1 MGYLRWTHPL
11 RGQVRPA
18 EFLRVAE
25 STGLA
30 ITLSRAMLDGLK
42 DDYAALLANGDESLC
57 VSFGALRHHV
67 LHQDFVGDISSFLAG
82 GGVPAGR
89 LELRI
94 SERSF
99 IAADPATIT
108 GLAQLGVR
116 LVVDEVGR
124 GLASLDALAR
134 APVWGLQ
141 LDRSWVTALGED
153 PVARRLCHAGIAVAR
168 ALDLMPIATGIDDL
182 HQREALIG
190 FGCECGSGDIYQNE
204 DLTGTLCVPRH
215 SRGATR

>member
-1 MGYLRWTHPL
+1 MGK
-11 RGQVRPA
+11 QDD
-18 EFLRVAE
+18 
-25 STGLA
+25 
-30 ITLSRAMLDGLK
+30 DGL
-42 DDYAALLANGDESLC
+42 C
-57 VSFGALRHHV
+57 ISFGALRHHV
-67 LHQDFVGDISSFLAG
+67 LHRDFVADIGNFLAD
-82 GGVPAGR
+82 GGVPADR

-141 LDRSWVTALGED
+141 LDRSWVSALRSD
-153 PVARRLCHAGIAVAR
+153 PVARKVCQAGTAVAG
-168 ALDLMPIATGIDDL
+168 ALGLIPIATGIDDL
-182 HQREALIG
+182 HQREALLG
-190 FGCECGSGDIYQNE
+190 LGCGSGSGDLYQNE

-215 SRGATR
+215 SRGTAC